1 MAIRDDLS
9 GCMDSRE
16 KRGFDRGKNTR
27 VDVFV
32 DVGAAEVY
40 VE

>member
-9 GCMDSRE
+9 GWMDSRE
-16 KRGFDRGKNTR
+16 KSGLDRRKDTR

-32 DVGAAEVY
+32 DVGTAEVY
-40 VE
+40 VD